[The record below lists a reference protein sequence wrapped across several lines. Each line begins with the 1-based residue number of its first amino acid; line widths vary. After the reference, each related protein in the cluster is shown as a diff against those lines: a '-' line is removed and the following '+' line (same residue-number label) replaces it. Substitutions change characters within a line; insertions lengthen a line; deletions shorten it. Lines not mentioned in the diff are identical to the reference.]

1 MAPNSSKKWTP
12 EEEERLRE
20 MLSSGVSKFLIAA
33 KLKRAVTAVEAR
45 AYILGMSAKRVKIGL
60 KVKAQK

>member
-12 EEEERLRE
+12 EEEERLRK
-20 MLSSGVSKFLIAA
+20 MLGSGVSKFLIAA

-45 AYILGMSAKRVKIGL
+45 AYILGLSAKRATIVL
-60 KVKAQK
+60 KAKKP

>member
-1 MAPNSSKKWTP
+1 VASNSSKKWTP
-12 EEEERLRE
+12 GEEGRLRE

-33 KLKRAVTAVEAR
+33 KLKRAVTAAEAR
-45 AYILGMSAKRVKIGL
+45 AYILGMSTKRAKIGL